1 MSDNEYEIG
10 FEQQNIIDSIY
21 KSQESKSKKKN
32 NFNNSRI
39 YNLIS
44 DKKKMRRS
52 RIIIHDT
59 SLDSPDHKRETYDME
74 TKLKKSVYS
83 ALAFNHNLN
92 SNRRE
97 NSKHFLKR
105 KIKAAYER
113 EPIEKNKS
121 FFKTI

>member
-1 MSDNEYEIG
+1 
-10 FEQQNIIDSIY
+10 
-21 KSQESKSKKKN
+21 
-32 NFNNSRI
+32 
-39 YNLIS
+39 
-44 DKKKMRRS
+44 
-52 RIIIHDT
+52 
-59 SLDSPDHKRETYDME
+59 ME

-121 FFKTI
+121 FFNVALIPNANMFATSASNQGVSSNNPQRSTTPTNNPPKNIPAP